1 MNETLDRF
9 SRVDRLGDWR
19 IGPVVGEGRSG
30 MAFEATETVPPFRT
44 GVIKINLGNGKKSSR
59 KSFVREREFAA
70 SNTLKDG
77 KPEFFAGGEWHG
89 IPYFIMERVTKLPRN
104 QPLAKVVKIADAL
117 IALLIRLRDL
127 ELIHRDIKLENVG
140 LSPRGLVIYDYGTL
154 LPLAQAA
161 LDRRVIGTGKYKAYE
176 VCSGNPCTEQSEIH
190 AVVTLI
196 ETICDDHAL
205 DVLEPVIRK
214 GRASGLSERY
224 PDYETLRDAIH
235 KAKRRSQLPKRLA
248 VTAGVVATFGILV
261 AAMLKVFNADRQA
274 ERQSTFE
281 RIGLRAYAATN
292 YVKAA
297 HFLQRAA
304 DTGSTNG
311 LVYYELAEIHARG
324 RGIRQ
329 DRIQAISY
337 AQRAFD
343 LGYTN
348 ALPMLRRLRKL
359 QGTTGR

>member
-1 MNETLDRF
+1 MSSTCRFEPTSETSMQFGRDKAHSTPWHERHYFNKYYPPCSSISERRDKPYADLAFTAFVNALR
-9 SRVDRLGDWR
+9 R
-19 IGPVVGEGRSG
+19 IRK
-30 MAFEATETVPPFRT
+30 T
-44 GVIKINLGNGKKSSR
+44 GGIRHDSQK
-59 KSFVREREFAA
+59 
-70 SNTLKDG
+70 
-77 KPEFFAGGEWHG
+77 AGCR
-89 IPYFIMERVTKLPRN
+89 YRTKL
-104 QPLAKVVKIADAL
+104 
-117 IALLIRLRDL
+117 
-127 ELIHRDIKLENVG
+127 
-140 LSPRGLVIYDYGTL
+140 GTL
-154 LPLAQAA
+154 CPLAQAA
-161 LDRRVIGTGKYKAYE
+161 LDRRIIGTGKYKAYE

-190 AVVTLI
+190 AVVTLL
-196 ETICDDHAL
+196 ETICDKSAL
-205 DVLEPVIRK
+205 DILEPVIRK
-214 GRASGLSERY
+214 GRSSGLSERY

-235 KAKRRSQLPKRLA
+235 KAKRRSQLPKMLA
-248 VTAGVVATFGILV
+248 VTAGVVAVFGILI

-304 DTGSTNG
+304 DTGSANG

-343 LGYTN
+343 LGFTN
-348 ALPMLRRLRKL
+348 ALPMLRRLKKL
-359 QGTTGR
+359 QGATTR

>member
-30 MAFEATETVPPFRT
+30 MVFEATETVPPFRS

-89 IPYFIMERVTKLPRN
+89 IPYFIMERVTKLPRD

-190 AVVTLI
+190 AVATLI

-224 PDYETLRDAIH
+224 PDYETLRAAIH

-248 VTAGVVATFGILV
+248 VTAVAAFGILV
-261 AAMLKVFNADRQA
+261 GALLYVHNSGKRLARCTA
-274 ERQSTFE
+274 FE
-281 RIGLRAYAATN
+281 HIGLEAYAATN

-304 DTGSTNG
+304 DTGSANG

-348 ALPMLRRLRKL
+348 ALPMLRRLKKL
-359 QGTTGR
+359 QGTTAW